1 MLGIFLKV
9 MVYRIKDIEG
19 NDYEIQDIK
28 SFSDH
33 IFKYH
38 SSGVS
43 LHTENGYTFKVDE
56 KFRKIIKAFIRRTLK

>member
-1 MLGIFLKV
+1 

-28 SFSDH
+28 SFSEH
-33 IFKYH
+33 ILKYH

-56 KFRKIIKAFIRRTLK
+56 KFREIIKAFIRRTLK

>member
-1 MLGIFLKV
+1 

-56 KFRKIIKAFIRRTLK
+56 KLRKIIKGFIRRTLK